1 MKARER
7 KLHWRIRNIAFA
19 AACLPLAAFPA
30 VSRSAGAPDEVVAL
44 KLDPAQTTV
53 SITLDA
59 TLHTVHG
66 IFKLKAG
73 ELDFDPKSG
82 KARGSIVVDATSGN
96 TDNSS
101 RDKKMHDEVLES
113 RKFPEIVFLPEQ
125 VSGAIP
131 ANGTSQM
138 KVDGVMRIHGQE
150 HPVTLVVDVDAPSQ
164 SELHV
169 KSHASL
175 PYQKWGMKNPS
186 NFFLHVGDTVEI
198 EIVAAGQLT
207 SAAGTN

>member
-1 MKARER
+1 MAPPQDFASFCGISGNIFTADVDSHRSAGTSEFECAGNRRAWLEGVRSMKARVR

-30 VSRSAGAPDEVVAL
+30 VSRSGGAPDEVVAL
-44 KLDPAQTTV
+44 KLDPAQTRV

-101 RDKKMHDEVLES
+101 RDK
-113 RKFPEIVFLPEQ
+113 
-125 VSGAIP
+125 
-131 ANGTSQM
+131 
-138 KVDGVMRIHGQE
+138 
-150 HPVTLVVDVDAPSQ
+150 
-164 SELHV
+164 
-169 KSHASL
+169 
-175 PYQKWGMKNPS
+175 
-186 NFFLHVGDTVEI
+186 
-198 EIVAAGQLT
+198 
-207 SAAGTN
+207 